1 MKVFPGNYL
10 PSPGYHLLSFCCHY
24 LQSLPGDSML
34 ECTVL
39 QSISASMIFQYS
51 GINLSEKGTVKQ
63 SKVDFTN
70 KN

>member
-10 PSPGYHLLSFCCHY
+10 SNPGYHLLPFCCHY

-34 ECTVL
+34 ESTVL

-51 GINLSEKGTVKQ
+51 GINISEKGIVKQ